1 MILRCT
7 HYKLNIKVNKSIL
20 FIILLFS
27 FIAIT
32 TISYSQ
38 SSELYIPLNIQDAYK
53 NKTRSK
59 DGKPGENY
67 WQNRADYLINV
78 DFNPKT
84 RLLEGSEKIMYFN
97 NSPDTL
103 KEIVIHLYPDYFKK
117 GNARDNNI
125 DFADESDGVT
135 IENIAIDK
143 KDINVNQGSRNVKF
157 YHTYLKLKLDS
168 YLLPNSQIELDILW
182 NYTVNQGS
190 HVRTGTV
197 DSTSF
202 FIAYFFPHIAVY
214 DDIHGWNEY
223 EYTGN
228 TEFYNDFGDYVVS
241 ISVPESFI
249 VWATGTLQNPEEVLS
264 EKYLQRYKSAMTSDS
279 IIHIIDSTEFSQNK
293 AISKNEQNVWKF
305 KADNIPDFAFALSDH
320 YLWDAT
326 SLVVEEKA
334 GRRVLIDAAYNK
346 ESNDFYKV
354 AEIAR
359 QSIEYMSFN
368 FPGVPFPYP
377 QMTVFNGGT
386 GMEFP
391 MILNNMSVYHP
402 NMGHH
407 PNKEHLLLVFTAH
420 EIAHTYFPFFMGTN
434 EIDYAWMDE
443 GWATLTEYILGTELD
458 TINTTKILSINKYKK
473 AIGTEIDFPLISMS
487 KITKNPTY
495 KINSLPKAAI
505 FNLILKDLLGDDLFR
520 KTLHE
525 YMERWNGKHPMPY
538 DFFYTFNEACGQDLN
553 WLYKPWFF
561 EYGYPD
567 LAIKDVNI
575 KADDYEIVI
584 EKIGNYPVPV
594 DLKILFSDGTF
605 EIIHEKVSI
614 WKNGKDIFTVID
626 TTNKTIIKIETGNQ
640 DIPDADMTNN
650 IIVL

>member
-1 MILRCT
+1 M
-7 HYKLNIKVNKSIL
+7 NKIV
-20 FIILLFS
+20 FS
-27 FIAIT
+27 FILITVLAI
-32 TISYSQ
+32 
-38 SSELYIPLNIQDAYK
+38 SSESFAQISDLYIPLNIQKAYK

-67 WQNRADYLINV
+67 WQNRADYSINV

-84 RLLEGSEKIMYFN
+84 RLLKGNEKITYFN

-125 DFADESDGVT
+125 DFADESDGVS
-135 IENIAIDK
+135 IENITVDNK
-143 KDINVNQGSRNVKF
+143 VINTNPESKNVKY

-168 YLLPNSQIELDILW
+168 YLLPQSKINLDISW
-182 NYTVNQGS
+182 NYTVNLGS
-190 HVRTGTV
+190 HIRTGTV

-228 TEFYNDFGDYVVS
+228 TEFYNDFGDYEVS
-241 ISVPESFI
+241 IAVPEDFI
-249 VWATGTLQNPEEVLS
+249 VWATGILQNPEELLREEVLN
-264 EKYLQRYKSAMTSDS
+264 RYKSAMISDS
-279 IIHIIDSTEFSQNK
+279 IIHIIDSTEVLQKNST
-293 AISKNEQNVWKF
+293 SKNGKNIWRF

-326 SLVVEEKA
+326 SLIVDEKT
-334 GRRVLIDAAYNK
+334 GRRVLVDAAYNK
-346 ESNDFYKV
+346 DSKDFYKV

-359 QSIEYMSFN
+359 KSIEYMSFE
-368 FPGVPFPYP
+368 FPGIPFPYP
-377 QMTVFNGGT
+377 QMTVFNGAT

-391 MILNNMSVYHP
+391 MILNNMSVNHP

-420 EIAHTYFPFFMGTN
+420 EIAHNYFPFYMGTN

-443 GWATLTEYILGTELD
+443 GWATLTEFLLGSELD

-473 AIGTEIDFPLISMS
+473 VIGTETDFPLISIS

-495 KINSLPKAAI
+495 KVNSLPKAAI
-505 FNLILKDLLGDDLFR
+505 FNLILKDLLGDDLFK

-525 YMERWNGKHPMPY
+525 YMNRWNGKHPMPY
-538 DFFYTFNEACGQDLN
+538 DFFYTFNNASGQNLN
-553 WLYKPWFF
+553 WLYNPWFF

-575 KADDYEIVI
+575 KSGNYEIVI
-584 EKIGNYPVPV
+584 EKIGNYPIPV
-594 DLKILFSDGTF
+594 DLKILFSDGTSQ
-605 EIIHEKVSI
+605 IIHKKVSV
-614 WKNGKDIFTVID
+614 WKNGSETFNILSETD
-626 TTNKTIIKIETGNQ
+626 KTIIRIELYNQ
-640 DIPDADMTNN
+640 NIPDADLTNN
-650 IIVL
+650 ILIID